1 MTGADTARE
10 AGSGR
15 RTPGLPASMRA
26 AIWNGGTPDL
36 VVETIPVPVPQ
47 AGEALIHVAACGVC
61 HTDLHVMKS
70 EVAFPAPAVMG
81 HEVSGTIVEIGDGG
95 PTTDLELGQRV
106 VGAFIM
112 PCTECDS
119 CRAGRDDMCEAFFDQ
134 NRLKGN
140 LFDGTTRLHRP
151 NGSRLS
157 MYSMAGLAEYAVVPL
172 SALAALPDGLAFD
185 EAAVLGCAAF
195 TAYGAAAKAEI
206 VSGESMA
213 IVATGGVGSSLIQ
226 VGRYLGA
233 SPIIAIDV
241 DDDKLAAAQEL
252 GADIVVNSLTQDV
265 LQTVRD
271 ATGGKGVSVAFEA
284 LGRPQTFELAVSLL
298 KEGGRMVAVGIA
310 AGAATAAVPIT
321 PLVRRGQVIM
331 GSFGA
336 RTRRDLPKVV
346 EMAASGAYDVA
357 RAVTRQYSLADAGEA
372 YSALDRGE
380 ISGRAIVVMGEDTST

>member
-1 MTGADTARE
+1 MTDVLSGAPE
-10 AGSGR
+10 VSS
-15 RTPGLPASMRA
+15 LPATMQA
-26 AIWNGGTPDL
+26 AVWNGHSPEL
-36 VVETIPVPVPQ
+36 VLETIPLPVPQ
-47 AGEALIHVAACGVC
+47 AGEALIKVSACGVC

-70 EVAFPAPAVMG
+70 EVAFPPPAVMG
-81 HEVSGTIVEIGDGG
+81 HEVSGTIVSIGDGTDAS
-95 PTTDLELGQRV
+95 TTLAVGQRV

-112 PCTECDS
+112 PCTECES
-119 CRAGRDDMCEAFFDQ
+119 CLVGRDDMCEKFFGE

-140 LFDGTTRLHRP
+140 LFDGTTRLHRAD
-151 NGSRLS
+151 GSRLS
-157 MYSMAGLAEYAVVPL
+157 MYSMAGLAEYAVVPV
-172 SALAALPDGLAFD
+172 SALAPLPDGIPLE

-195 TAYGAAAKAEI
+195 TAFGAASKSEI
-206 VSGESMA
+206 APGESMA
-213 IVATGGVGSSLIQ
+213 IVATGGIGTSLIQ

-241 DDDKLAAAQEL
+241 NDDKLAAAREL
-252 GADIVVNSLTQDV
+252 GADIVINSKTEDV
-265 LQTVRD
+265 LQIVRD
-271 ATGGKGVSVAFEA
+271 ATGGKGVAVAFEA

-336 RTRRDLPKVV
+336 RTRRDLPQVV
-346 EMAASGAYDVA
+346 EMAAAGGYDVA
-357 RAVTRQYSLADAGEA
+357 RAVTRRYSLADAGEA

-380 ISGRAIVVMGEDTST
+380 ISGRAIIVMSSSTP